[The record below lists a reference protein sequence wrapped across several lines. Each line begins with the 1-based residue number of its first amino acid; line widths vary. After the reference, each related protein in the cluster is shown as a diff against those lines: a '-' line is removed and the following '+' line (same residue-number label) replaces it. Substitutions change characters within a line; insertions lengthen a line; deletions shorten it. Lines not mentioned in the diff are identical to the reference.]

1 MCIGP
6 HLPNS
11 VGKKVGPFEGL
22 ASRLECESL
31 VKLQAYLHES
41 CIPSVPYMAG
51 DSKTFEPVA
60 QDEESLPIPPATNT
74 LPPVSAED
82 APSSSSSAS
91 TAPPASSRVGFR
103 SQVTHCSENDGEIC
117 VFLTRDGDCSTQLE
131 VKIHADTFKGAWGK
145 YALKK
150 PDMTVLF
157 APGDKVQR

>member
-1 MCIGP
+1 MGGK
-6 HLPNS
+6 S
-11 VGKKVGPFEGL
+11 VPLKGL

-31 VKLQAYLHES
+31 VKLQVYLHKPY
-41 CIPSVPYMAG
+41 IPSVPYMAG

-74 LPPVSAED
+74 LPPASAED

-91 TAPPASSRVGFR
+91 AAPPASSRVGFR

>member
-1 MCIGP
+1 
-6 HLPNS
+6 
-11 VGKKVGPFEGL
+11 
-22 ASRLECESL
+22 
-31 VKLQAYLHES
+31 
-41 CIPSVPYMAG
+41 MAG

-74 LPPVSAED
+74 LPPASASAED
-82 APSSSSSAS
+82 APSSSSSSSAS
-91 TAPPASSRVGFR
+91 AAPPASSRVGFR
-103 SQVTHCSENDGEIC
+103 SQVTHCCENDGEIC